1 MIFVGLANGTLAF
14 FPKSDIISVSI
25 FIRDFSLKEN
35 KVFNCYFTY
44 PTISFI
50 LFVCLLADIN

>member
-14 FPKSDIISVSI
+14 FPKSDIISVST

-35 KVFNCYFTY
+35 KVFNGYFTY

-50 LFVCLLADIN
+50 

>member
-14 FPKSDIISVSI
+14 FPKSDIISVST

-35 KVFNCYFTY
+35 KIFNYYFTY
-44 PTISFI
+44 PLI
-50 LFVCLLADIN
+50 LAVVCLPAHIN